1 MRSVLTGRA
10 AENERLSA
18 GILRMQWG
26 CVIDVAKAQVAAISA
41 TSKWQANDLRPTES
55 VQPVNNARQNMQR
68 QLLPKRGSLCDVK
81 RKGKRRQLREGKVA
95 DILARRGLSGRGQG

>member
-1 MRSVLTGRA
+1 
-10 AENERLSA
+10 
-18 GILRMQWG
+18 MQWG

-55 VQPVNNARQNMQR
+55 VQPVNNARQNKQLQR
-68 QLLPKRGSLCDVK
+68 QLLPKRGRLCDVK
-81 RKGKRRQLREGKVA
+81 GKGKRRQLREGKVA